1 MQVNGRSKA
10 PLVTISEVAPDI
22 EAHPSDQEQNHL
34 IVPNRSPHIGRTFQ
48 GKESILSST
57 LSLYVEKTKPKI
69 PDGGW
74 GWMVVA
80 ASFLINMISDGV
92 GYTFGLLYVEF
103 LHEFKASKSATSWIG
118 SLFMALPLIAGKQ
131 AKYLI
136 FLIFST
142 GRFYKKY
149 SLLENI
155 IAHVTSTFSVF
166 SVKFIL

>member
-10 PLVTISEVAPDI
+10 PLVTISEVAPDV
-22 EAHPSDQEQNHL
+22 EYQQNEHEQNHL
-34 IVPNRSPHIGRTFQ
+34 NVPGKKRHIDRSFQ

-57 LSLYVEKTKPKI
+57 LSLYVEKEKPKI

-118 SLFMALPLIAGKQ
+118 SLFMAIPLIAG
-131 AKYLI
+131 
-136 FLIFST
+136 
-142 GRFYKKY
+142 
-149 SLLENI
+149 E
-155 IAHVTSTFSVF
+155 
-166 SVKFIL
+166 